1 MDWDIDFITY
11 DNFKKHVKN
20 TINHYGE
27 KLESYDIKRFNKN
40 IIDPIKMIFDKAV
53 YGNAI
58 RRTITRL
65 VTSIN
70 ASSTT

>member
-27 KLESYDIKRFNKN
+27 KLESYDIKRFNS
-40 IIDPIKMIFDKAV
+40 
-53 YGNAI
+53 NAI